1 MNHSF
6 PLSKR
11 KMVIWGA
18 SGHALVVADIIRL
31 RGDYEIAGFLDNV
44 NPELKGSLFAGATIL
59 GGNEQ
64 LEVLIA
70 NDVRH
75 IIIGFGNCPARIQL
89 AETVVKFGFSL
100 IQAIHPSAVI
110 ASDATIGSGS
120 VISAGAVI
128 NPRVSIGCNV
138 IINTCASIDH
148 ECMIADGAHIGP
160 GVRLAGNVQVGKAAW
175 VGIGSTVIERK
186 KIGDFALI
194 GAGSVVVQDI
204 PSNVVA
210 YGTPARVI
218 RGV

>member
-1 MNHSF
+1 MKHSF

-75 IIIGFGNCPARIQL
+75 IIIGFGNCLARIQL
-89 AETVVKFGFSL
+89 AETVVKMGFSL

-110 ASDATIGSGS
+110 ASNATIGTGT

-128 NPRVSIGCNV
+128 GPKVSIGSNV
-138 IINTCASIDH
+138 IINTSASIDH
-148 ECMIADGAHIGP
+148 ECIIADGAHIGP
-160 GVRLAGNVQVGKAAW
+160 GVHLGGKVQVGRAAW
-175 VGIGSTVIERK
+175 VAIGSTVIQGI
-186 KIGDFALI
+186 KIGDFNI
-194 GAGSVVVQDI
+194 IEAGSVVVQDI
-204 PSNVVA
+204 PFP
-210 YGTPARVI
+210 GK
-218 RGV
+218 